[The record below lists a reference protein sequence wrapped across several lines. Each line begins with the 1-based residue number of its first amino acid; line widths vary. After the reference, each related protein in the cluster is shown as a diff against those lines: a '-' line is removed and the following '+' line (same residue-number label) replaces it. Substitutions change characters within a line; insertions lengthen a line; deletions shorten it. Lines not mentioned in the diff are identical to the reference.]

1 VSGGGRLDRHGDE
14 ASEGSGI
21 DAGLSVRI
29 GQGVS
34 MAERKSIFLH
44 SPEVEQ
50 YNYPDE
56 CPFNTRRA
64 GLTRKTIY
72 SMGLLSG
79 GDREEVA
86 PIKAGRAELEMFH
99 TARYLNAIQKAEN
112 GDLTSEAFAMGLG
125 TPDCPVFRGMYD
137 YVSLASG
144 ASITGAR
151 RILSGDA
158 WIAFNPSGGL
168 HHAFPEKAAGFC
180 YINDIVLACMVLA
193 EAGRRVLF
201 LDLDVH
207 HCDGVQAAFYARKDV
222 MTVSLHESGKT
233 LFPGTGFE
241 DEIGE
246 GEGKG
251 YSANVPLPVGTYDS
265 AYHMAFDQVALP
277 LLKAF
282 NPDVIVLELGMDTL
296 AGDPL
301 AHLHLTNNVYVDI
314 VGDILKLD
322 KPMLVTGGGGYHV
335 ENTVRAWSLLWSVL
349 CGDKLDDM
357 SIGMGGVMLGNTDW
371 AGGLRDRVL
380 ISDAGRRD
388 AVDTEIKA
396 TIDRVR
402 QNVFPYHGL

>member
-1 VSGGGRLDRHGDE
+1 
-14 ASEGSGI
+14 
-21 DAGLSVRI
+21 
-29 GQGVS
+29 

-44 SPEVEQ
+44 SPELEQ
-50 YNYPDE
+50 YGYPDA

-64 GLTRKTIY
+64 GLTRKTAY
-72 SMGLLSG
+72 NMGLLSG
-79 GDREEVA
+79 SDREEVA
-86 PIKAGRAELEMFH
+86 PVKANRAELEMFH
-99 TARYLNAIQKAEN
+99 TARYLDAMQQAEK
-112 GDLTSEAFAMGLG
+112 GDLSSDAFLMGLG
-125 TPDCPVFRGMYD
+125 TPDCPVFHGMVD
-137 YVSLASG
+137 YAALASG

-151 RILSGDA
+151 RILAGEA
-158 WIAFNPSGGL
+158 WTAFNPSGGY
-168 HHAFPEKAAGFC
+168 HHAFPSKAAGFC
-180 YINDIVLACMVLA
+180 YVNDVVLACKVLA
-193 EAGRRVLF
+193 DAGKRVLF

-207 HCDGVQAAFYARKDV
+207 HCDGVQAAFYSRKDV

-233 LFPGTGFE
+233 LFPGSGFE

-265 AYHMAFDQVALP
+265 AYHMAFEQVALP

-296 AGDPL
+296 SGDPL

-322 KPMLVTGGGGYHV
+322 TPILATGGGGYHV

-349 CGDKLDDM
+349 CGDSLDDM
-357 SIGMGGVMLGNTDW
+357 SIGMGGVMLGNMEW
-371 AGGLRDRVL
+371 AGGLRDRML

-388 AVDTEIKA
+388 AVDAEIKA
-396 TIDRVR
+396 TVERVR
-402 QNVFPYHGL
+402 RNVFPYHGL